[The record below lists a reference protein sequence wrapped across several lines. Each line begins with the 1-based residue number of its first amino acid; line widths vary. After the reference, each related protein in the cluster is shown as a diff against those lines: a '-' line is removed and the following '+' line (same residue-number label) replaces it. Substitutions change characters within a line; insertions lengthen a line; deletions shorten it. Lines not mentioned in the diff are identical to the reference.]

1 MAITKERKQQIVK
14 DLADKLARAKSIFF
28 TKYFGVKANDIN
40 DLRRRFKQAGS
51 EYAVAKKTLMNLALT
66 ESKVEGADTSQME
79 GEVATIFSYE
89 DEIEPAKILDE
100 FSKMH
105 QSMQVIGGILNNK
118 FLDAAQAKA
127 LAKLPSKVEL
137 YAQLVGSLQAPISGF
152 VNALAGNLRNLVY
165 VLKAIENKQK

>member
-1 MAITKERKQQIVK
+1 
-14 DLADKLARAKSIFF
+14 
-28 TKYFGVKANDIN
+28 
-40 DLRRRFKQAGS
+40 
-51 EYAVAKKTLMNLALT
+51 
-66 ESKVEGADTSQME
+66 ME